1 MARSGAKPWR
11 KPEPE
16 PEPEP
21 KPEPDP
27 EPKREP
33 ERPEP
38 KYRRQGWR
46 AHCACAVRA
55 ASAPCVRTVCVRR
68 QLASQPRAAPHNPAQ
83 LLTTP
88 RSSSP
93 PSQPVAAPCPPC
105 RRSPSSCATSPPSA
119 ATRTGTCSSRRPP
132 QAACLALSPSLSA
145 TRTRTPNQVPS
156 FGQVRLDIA
165 HGRMSQGVSS
175 MRPVASQS
183 VGSRSVSS
191 L

>member
-33 ERPEP
+33 ELPEP
-38 KYRRQGWR
+38 EYRRQGWR

-55 ASAPCVRTVCVRR
+55 ASAPCVRTVCARR

-83 LLTTP
+83 LLTALT
-88 RSSSP
+88 
-93 PSQPVAAPCPPC
+93 AC
-105 RRSPSSCATSPPSA
+105 RSPVPPLQAVSIELRNQPAFCRDEDRDVLVEAPAPGRLPSPQPEPERNPHPNS
-119 ATRTGTCSSRRPP
+119 
-132 QAACLALSPSLSA
+132 
-145 TRTRTPNQVPS
+145 NQVPS